1 MICLDP
7 VSLAPLYVYGRNHRS
22 TACAADAREASF
34 EAWTP
39 ASLPTTPVSPVACSI
54 TSSLPSQVNSQRPIT
69 ATATAANSSLRP

>member
-1 MICLDP
+1 MICLNR

-39 ASLPTTPVSPVACSI
+39 ASLPTTPVSSVLLDNFK
-54 TSSLPSQVNSQRPIT
+54 SSFPSQL
-69 ATATAANSSLRP
+69 AAPHHCHYNRR